1 MQISFNGRV
10 ALVTGAGSGIGA
22 AVAEAL
28 ARAGAKVAVQDIG
41 LEKAQG
47 VAQAITAAGGQALA
61 LGGDVAD
68 PAAVETIVNQTVAW
82 GGGLTYLVN
91 NAGIGGPGGPTGD
104 YPLDGWRKVM
114 GINLDGV
121 FYGLRYGIPAIV
133 KSGGGSIVNIASI
146 LGNVGFANAPAYVA
160 AKHAVVGLT
169 KAAAIDHAKDGV
181 RVNAIGP
188 AFIDTPLLAGF
199 DEAARNWLIS
209 LHPQGRLGKAEEVA
223 TLTTFLLSDQA
234 SFITGSY
241 HLVDGG
247 YCAV

>member
-10 ALVTGAGSGIGA
+10 ALVTGAGSGIGT

-41 LEKAQG
+41 LEKAQE
-47 VAQAITAAGGQALA
+47 VAQAITTAGGQALA

-68 PAAVETIVNQTVAW
+68 PAAVETTVNQTVSW
-82 GGGLTYLVN
+82 GGGLAYLVN

-133 KSGGGSIVNIASI
+133 KSGGGAIVNIASI

-199 DEAARNWLIS
+199 DQAARNWLIS
-209 LHPQGRLGKAEEVA
+209 MHPQGRLGRAEEVA
-223 TLTTFLLSDQA
+223 ALTTFLLSDQA

>member
-68 PAAVETIVNQTVAW
+68 PAAVETMVNQTVAW